1 MAGISKE
8 QSSHTLGH
16 LQGQLQIS
24 HNVASFYSLFVGYF
38 FLKMVTVWS
47 ETLGWKLTGLDYSTS
62 YSLVVTLE
70 NRLQTTFFSHLIN
83 QEELLLHTL

>member
-1 MAGISKE
+1 
-8 QSSHTLGH
+8 
-16 LQGQLQIS
+16 
-24 HNVASFYSLFVGYF
+24 
-38 FLKMVTVWS
+38 MVTVWS